1 MSALPSSMKVIA
13 IRAPGAPEMLVP
25 EQRPL
30 TMPGPGEILVKVAAA
45 GVNRPDVRQRQGTYP
60 PPKGAT
66 DIPGLEIAGE
76 VVALGQ
82 GAQRYK
88 LGDKVCALVVGGG
101 YAEYCPAHESHA
113 LPVPPALS
121 MVEAAAMPETFF
133 TCWQNMFMRAQ
144 VRPGDWVLVH
154 GGTSG
159 IGTTAIML
167 AKAFDAKVITTAGSA
182 EKCAAAKKLGAEVA
196 VNYKTEDF
204 VEATKQATGGA
215 GANLIVDIVGGEY
228 VDRNYDAAAEQGV
241 IAQVSFTSGPKA
253 TVNFARLMAK
263 RLTHTG
269 STLRPRTLAEKAAIA
284 EGVEENVWPLVTAG
298 RIKPVIDFDIPARS
312 GLRRPRANGIEPAH
326 WQDRADGVIT
336 EVAGEY
342 CSALRDSGVRC
353 TLKHFPGLGRVF
365 EDTHLDQASLDAP
378 VATLANTDWVPF
390 QTLMHRARAFT
401 MLGHVRLSEIDRER
415 PASFSAPVVSGL
427 LRDDWKHDGVLVTD
441 DFSMA
446 GVYGSDSGLAEASVS
461 ALNAGVDLILISY
474 DPDLFYPAMHAL
486 LRADQAGLLRKD
498 MLDRS
503 DRRLA

>member
-1 MSALPSSMKVIA
+1 M
-13 IRAPGAPEMLVP
+13 
-25 EQRPL
+25 
-30 TMPGPGEILVKVAAA
+30 
-45 GVNRPDVRQRQGTYP
+45 
-60 PPKGAT
+60 
-66 DIPGLEIAGE
+66 
-76 VVALGQ
+76 
-82 GAQRYK
+82 
-88 LGDKVCALVVGGG
+88 
-101 YAEYCPAHESHA
+101 
-113 LPVPPALS
+113 
-121 MVEAAAMPETFF
+121 
-133 TCWQNMFMRAQ
+133 
-144 VRPGDWVLVH
+144 
-154 GGTSG
+154 
-159 IGTTAIML
+159 
-167 AKAFDAKVITTAGSA
+167 
-182 EKCAAAKKLGAEVA
+182 
-196 VNYKTEDF
+196 
-204 VEATKQATGGA
+204 
-215 GANLIVDIVGGEY
+215 
-228 VDRNYDAAAEQGV
+228 
-241 IAQVSFTSGPKA
+241 
-253 TVNFARLMAK
+253 
-263 RLTHTG
+263 
-269 STLRPRTLAEKAAIA
+269 
-284 EGVEENVWPLVTAG
+284 
-298 RIKPVIDFDIPARS
+298 
-312 GLRRPRANGIEPAH
+312 
-326 WQDRADGVIT
+326 IT

-427 LRDDWKHDGVLVTD
+427 LRDAWKHDGVLVTD